1 MSENETKS
9 SAYEKLTPQRK
20 QLVDQVL
27 ANLEKGNLFWT
38 QGWVAAGAPESAVTG
53 KKYRGIN
60 NLYLFLVAMAE
71 NYGDNR
77 WATFRQMEEK
87 GWTFKKDEEGHTLGK
102 GKSVSVEYYEMR
114 DKETKRRFDRS
125 VLDGMTFDEQR
136 EYMDKNV
143 YWLRKFY
150 RVFNC
155 SLMDGVPAK
164 EMPMIDVNDR
174 IEKAEA
180 ILDYWNA
187 NESKIVY
194 GGSQA
199 FYRPSTDEVHLPERE
214 KFKSTQS
221 FYDTA
226 FHEIGH
232 STGHESRL
240 NRDLSGRFGS
250 EDYAMEELRAEIAS
264 IFMAQ
269 DLGIEPSE
277 DRLQNNAAYI
287 QSWKDEIKENP
298 NALFTAIADA
308 DKIARYVSSK
318 EQAYRQTKDVE
329 YYAIVEETNAYSEQ
343 VYRCYICDEEGKVK
357 PLINYGFADRDAL
370 EKELDKIKEL
380 DLWKDKTF
388 EEVGIEALKA
398 KSEEKEKAGKVE
410 QEKSTEYIRP
420 SELVAAEV
428 AAKALPVSM
437 DGRGLESLTRMSD
450 RETLSRAETYYGKD
464 GKFSDLY
471 HGKNVLKSEE
481 ESEYGL
487 MVRLAMFCGGDQDRL
502 LRGFRSSGQYREE
515 KPNAYYEKMAENSL
529 KFISDTKRSFAP
541 MNEQSGFSKGKQGIN
556 SKR

>member
-60 NLYLFLVAMAE
+60 NLYLSLVAMAE

-164 EMPMIDVNDR
+164 EMPTIDVNDR

-240 NRDLSGRFGS
+240 NRDLSGGFGS
-250 EDYAMEELRAEIAS
+250 QSYAMEELRAEIAS

-502 LRGFRSSGQYREE
+502 LRVFRSSGQYREE

-541 MNEQSGFSKGKQGIN
+541 MGEQSGFSKGKQGIN

>member
-60 NLYLFLVAMAE
+60 NLYLSLVAMAE

-164 EMPMIDVNDR
+164 EMPTIDVNDR

-232 STGHESRL
+232 STGHQSRL
-240 NRDLSGRFGS
+240 NRDLSGGFGS
-250 EDYAMEELRAEIAS
+250 QSYAMEELRAEIAS

-357 PLINYGFADRDAL
+357 PLINYGFADKDAL

-380 DLWKDKTF
+380 DLWKDKSF

-502 LRGFRSSGQYREE
+502 LRVFRSSGQYREE

-541 MNEQSGFSKGKQGIN
+541 MGEQSGFSKGKVGIN

>member
-1 MSENETKS
+1 MNENETKS

-60 NLYLFLVAMAE
+60 NLYLSLVAMAE

-164 EMPMIDVNDR
+164 EMPTIDVNDR
-174 IEKAEA
+174 IEKAEE

-214 KFKSTQS
+214 KFKSTKS
-221 FYDTA
+221 FYDAA

-232 STGHESRL
+232 STGHQSRL
-240 NRDLSGRFGS
+240 NRDLSGGFGS
-250 EDYAMEELRAEIAS
+250 QSYAMEELRAEIAS

-329 YYAIVEETNAYSEQ
+329 YYAIMEETNAYSEQ

-398 KSEEKEKAGKVE
+398 KSAEKGKAGKVE

-437 DGRGLESLTRMSD
+437 YGRGKESLTRMSD
-450 RETLSRAETYYGKD
+450 REALSRAETYYGKD

-502 LRGFRSSGQYREE
+502 LRVFRSSGQYRDA
-515 KPNAYYEKMAENSL
+515 KPNSYYEKMAENSL

>member
-1 MSENETKS
+1 MSLNSEEKNT
-9 SAYEKLTPQRK
+9 AYEKLTPQRK
-20 QLVDQVL
+20 QLVDKVMET
-27 ANLEKGNLFWT
+27 LEKGNLFWK
-38 QGWVAAGAPESAVTG
+38 QGWVSSGAPESAITG

-60 NLYLFLVAMAE
+60 NLFLSLMAMSE
-71 NYGDNR
+71 NYEDNR
-77 WATFRQMEEK
+77 WATFKQMEEK
-87 GWTFKKDEEGHTLGK
+87 GWTFKKDEEGHSLAKGK
-102 GKSVSVEYYEMR
+102 GASIEYYEMR

-125 VLDGMTFDEQR
+125 VLDGMTASEQQ

-164 EMPMIDVNDR
+164 EKPLIDINDR
-174 IEKAEA
+174 NERAEA
-180 ILDYWNA
+180 ILSYWDQ

-199 FYRPSTDEVHLPERE
+199 YYKASNDEVHLPKRAD
-214 KFKSTQS
+214 FKSMQE
-221 FYDTA
+221 FYSTA
-226 FHEIGH
+226 LHEIGH

-264 IFMAQ
+264 IFMEQ
-269 DLGIEPSE
+269 DLGVEPSE
-277 DRLQNNAAYI
+277 GRLQNNAAYI

-329 YYAIVEETNAYSEQ
+329 YYAIVEEMNAYSEQ

-388 EEVGIEALKA
+388 EEVSIEEL
-398 KSEEKEKAGKVE
+398 KEKGTAGKVE
-410 QEKSTEYIRP
+410 QEKSSEYIRP
-420 SELVAAEV
+420 SELVATEV
-428 AAKALPVSM
+428 AARALPVSM
-437 DGRGLESLTRMSD
+437 DDRGKASLTRMSD
-450 RETLSRAETYYGKD
+450 RETLERAESFYRKKD
-464 GKFSDLY
+464 ETFFKLY
-471 HGKNVLKSEE
+471 NGKNVLPGEEKSE
-481 ESEYGL
+481 SGL
-487 MVRLAMFCGGDQDRL
+487 MLRLAMFCGNDEEQL
-502 LRGFRSSGQYREE
+502 LRLFKSSGQFRDE
-515 KPNAYYEKMAENSL
+515 KPNAYYMKMASESM
-529 KFISDTKRSFAP
+529 KSIQRMRESVTAATVS
-541 MNEQSGFSKGKQGIN
+541 SGATKGKVGIN

>member
-60 NLYLFLVAMAE
+60 NLYLSLVAMAE

-199 FYRPSTDEVHLPERE
+199 FYRPSMDEVHLPERE

-240 NRDLSGRFGS
+240 NRDLSGGFGS
-250 EDYAMEELRAEIAS
+250 QSYAMEELRAEIAS

-357 PLINYGFADRDAL
+357 PLINYGFADKDAL

-380 DLWKDKTF
+380 DLWKDKSF

-502 LRGFRSSGQYREE
+502 LRVFRSSGQYREE

-541 MNEQSGFSKGKQGIN
+541 MGEQSGFSKGKVGIN

>member
-60 NLYLFLVAMAE
+60 NLYLSLVAMAE

-164 EMPMIDVNDR
+164 EMPTIDVNDR

-232 STGHESRL
+232 STGHQSRL
-240 NRDLSGRFGS
+240 NRDLSGGFGS
-250 EDYAMEELRAEIAS
+250 QSYAMEELRAEIAS

-287 QSWKDEIKENP
+287 RSWKDEIKENP

-502 LRGFRSSGQYREE
+502 LRVFRSSGQYREE

-541 MNEQSGFSKGKQGIN
+541 MGEQSGFSKGKQGIN

>member
-60 NLYLFLVAMAE
+60 NLYLSLVAMAE

-240 NRDLSGRFGS
+240 NRDLSGGFGS
-250 EDYAMEELRAEIAS
+250 QSYAMEELRAEIAS

-357 PLINYGFADRDAL
+357 PLINYGFADKDAL

-464 GKFSDLY
+464 SKFSDLY

-502 LRGFRSSGQYREE
+502 LRVFRSSGQYREE

-541 MNEQSGFSKGKQGIN
+541 MNEQSGFSKGKVGIN

>member
-27 ANLEKGNLFWT
+27 ANLDKGNLLWT

-60 NLYLFLVAMAE
+60 NLYLSLVAMAE

-226 FHEIGH
+226 LHEIGH

-240 NRDLSGRFGS
+240 NRDLSGGFGS
-250 EDYAMEELRAEIAS
+250 QSYAMEELRAEIAS

-388 EEVGIEALKA
+388 EEVGMEELKA
-398 KSEEKEKAGKVE
+398 KSAEKGNAGKVE
-410 QEKSTEYIRP
+410 QEKSTEYVRP

-437 DGRGLESLTRMSD
+437 DGKGMESLTRMSD
-450 RETLSRAETYYGKD
+450 REALSRAETYYGKD

-481 ESEYGL
+481 ASEYGL
-487 MVRLAMFCGGDQDRL
+487 MVRLAMFCAGDKDQLIRV
-502 LRGFRSSGQYREE
+502 FRSSGQYREE

-541 MNEQSGFSKGKQGIN
+541 MGEQSGFSKGKVGIN

>member
-60 NLYLFLVAMAE
+60 NLYLSLVAMAE

-164 EMPMIDVNDR
+164 EMPTIDVNDR

-194 GGSQA
+194 GGSQP

-232 STGHESRL
+232 STGHQSRL
-240 NRDLSGRFGS
+240 NRDLSGGFGS
-250 EDYAMEELRAEIAS
+250 QSYAMEELRAEIAS

-502 LRGFRSSGQYREE
+502 LRVFRSSGQYREE

-541 MNEQSGFSKGKQGIN
+541 MGEQSGFSKGKQGIN

>member
-60 NLYLFLVAMAE
+60 NLYLSLVAMAE

-164 EMPMIDVNDR
+164 EMPTIDVNDR

-226 FHEIGH
+226 LHEIGH

-240 NRDLSGRFGS
+240 NRDLSGGFGS
-250 EDYAMEELRAEIAS
+250 QSYAMEELRAEIAS

-502 LRGFRSSGQYREE
+502 LRVFRSSGQYREE

-541 MNEQSGFSKGKQGIN
+541 MGEQSGFSKGKQGIN

>member
-1 MSENETKS
+1 MNENETKS

-60 NLYLFLVAMAE
+60 NLYLSLVAMAE

-164 EMPMIDVNDR
+164 EMPTIDVNDR

-180 ILDYWNA
+180 ILEYWNA

-240 NRDLSGRFGS
+240 NRDLSGGFGS
-250 EDYAMEELRAEIAS
+250 QSYAMEELRAEIAS

-471 HGKNVLKSEE
+471 HGKNILKSEE

-502 LRGFRSSGQYREE
+502 LRVFRSSGQYREE

-541 MNEQSGFSKGKQGIN
+541 MGEQSSFSKGKVGIN

>member
-1 MSENETKS
+1 MNENETKS

-60 NLYLFLVAMAE
+60 NLYLSLVAMAE

-240 NRDLSGRFGS
+240 NRDLSGGFGS
-250 EDYAMEELRAEIAS
+250 QSYAMEELRAEIAS

-502 LRGFRSSGQYREE
+502 LRVFRSSGQYREE

-541 MNEQSGFSKGKQGIN
+541 MGEQSGFSKGKVGIN

>member
-60 NLYLFLVAMAE
+60 NLYLSLVAMAE

-232 STGHESRL
+232 STGHQSRL
-240 NRDLSGRFGS
+240 NRDLSGGFGS
-250 EDYAMEELRAEIAS
+250 QSYAMEELRAEIAS

-398 KSEEKEKAGKVE
+398 KSEEKGKAGKVE

-502 LRGFRSSGQYREE
+502 LRVFRSSGQYREE

-541 MNEQSGFSKGKQGIN
+541 MGEQSGFSKGKQGIN

>member
-60 NLYLFLVAMAE
+60 NLYLSLVAMAE

-164 EMPMIDVNDR
+164 EMPTIDVNDR

-232 STGHESRL
+232 STGHQSRL
-240 NRDLSGRFGS
+240 NRDLSGGFGS
-250 EDYAMEELRAEIAS
+250 QSYAMEELRAEIAS

-298 NALFTAIADA
+298 HALFTAIADA

-502 LRGFRSSGQYREE
+502 LRVFRSSGQYREE

-541 MNEQSGFSKGKQGIN
+541 MGEQSGFSKGKQGIN